1 MKSKNDLIMS
11 VLSGGVRGI
20 RTPETKLYFLFA
32 CELLVLVFCESGS
45 DGFGIPTGSVK
56 IALSNEEPRGGN
68 VKIPYEI
75 REPRR
80 LEYVAGGISREGVE
94 VAPVY
99 VIAVGK

>member
-1 MKSKNDLIMS
+1 M
-11 VLSGGVRGI
+11 
-20 RTPETKLYFLFA
+20 
-32 CELLVLVFCESGS
+32 LVLVFCESGS

-80 LEYVAGGISREGVE
+80 LEYVAGGIGGEGVE
-94 VAPVY
+94 VSPVY
-99 VIAVGK
+99 VIAVGKCFGAANDLVGLEATQSLEKTEDDYLTVG